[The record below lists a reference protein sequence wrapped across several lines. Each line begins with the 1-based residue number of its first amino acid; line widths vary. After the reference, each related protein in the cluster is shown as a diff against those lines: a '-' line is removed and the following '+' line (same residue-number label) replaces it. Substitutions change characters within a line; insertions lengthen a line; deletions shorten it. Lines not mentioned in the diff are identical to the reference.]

1 MCNWEEFACRCCFK
15 GLSPEQVFC
24 PKLGLTFAPT
34 FHALSPLS
42 GLCSA
47 FLLMLLPA
55 ITFPFTTW
63 NKTKQPSLPKAPGF
77 TSRYPSLFPF
87 LCRVSL
93 QLHGECGFPLKFP
106 CCLALYWLS
115 PIVVYHQQIWQV
127 HSWFLH
133 CSSCCWVTKRGIIEP
148 SPSTY
153 LLTCS
158 YSLYSQKFFLEAV
171 SSTVLV
177 TSPPKQLGE
186 ETSIQWSL
194 PLQPSNPIFCA
205 HTLTC
210 TPVHSNSWIG
220 QENFPLVWPCL

>member
-1 MCNWEEFACRCCFK
+1 
-15 GLSPEQVFC
+15 
-24 PKLGLTFAPT
+24 
-34 FHALSPLS
+34 
-42 GLCSA
+42 
-47 FLLMLLPA
+47 MLLPA

-158 YSLYSQKFFLEAV
+158 YSLYSQKFFWR
-171 SSTVLV
+171 
-177 TSPPKQLGE
+177 GF
-186 ETSIQWSL
+186 L
-194 PLQPSNPIFCA
+194 PQFWLLHPQNNWGKRHPFSGLYHYSPSNPVLCA

-220 QENFPLVWPCL
+220 QENFPLVWLCL